1 MGAADTPA
9 ALEVLTTGRIS
20 VDLYSEEPGLGWD
33 DVTHFVKSIG
43 GTATNVAIAASR
55 LGHSSAVYT
64 KIGADPFGPYVRR
77 QLASFGVSDR
87 YVITHPTRATPLA
100 FAVLDPPEDPQLHFR
115 GRETLA
121 PDLDLAPGEVDAA
134 TLESVPV
141 FWVTGTSMS
150 AEPAASTTLAMLR
163 TRGRRAH
170 TVVDLDYRPMFW
182 PSAEAARAGIS
193 QLIAHCTVAVGNRT
207 ECDVAVGTSDPNTAA
222 DRLLE
227 HGVDFA
233 VVKMGGDGVLAAT
246 REHRVVLP
254 PTPINMVCGLG
265 AGDAFGGALIHGLLA
280 GWEPERTVTYANA
293 AGAIVAA
300 RLLCSDAMPT
310 VAEIDYFLET
320 SHVPH
325 QAH

>member
-1 MGAADTPA
+1 MGAADIPG

-77 QLASFGVSDR
+77 QLVRFGVSDR

-121 PDLDLAPGEVDAA
+121 PDLDLALGEVDTA
-134 TLESVPV
+134 TVESVPV

-182 PSAEAARAGIS
+182 PSPWRRVPASRNSSHTAPLPSGSARS
-193 QLIAHCTVAVGNRT
+193 
-207 ECDVAVGTSDPNTAA
+207 
-222 DRLLE
+222 
-227 HGVDFA
+227 
-233 VVKMGGDGVLAAT
+233 AT
-246 REHRVVLP
+246 
-254 PTPINMVCGLG
+254 
-265 AGDAFGGALIHGLLA
+265 
-280 GWEPERTVTYANA
+280 
-293 AGAIVAA
+293 
-300 RLLCSDAMPT
+300 
-310 VAEIDYFLET
+310 
-320 SHVPH
+320 
-325 QAH
+325 